1 MSVKYYNCNFNRNL
15 VSIFNL
21 LLNNWKTLHF
31 LSLHIQL
38 NDSQTYFIISLY
50 IFLECSFYLYTLLS
64 LKFHSQRALFTLSTT
79 QVYLSPRCINTFSC
93 KCSTILTPARVF
105 FPHSILLSI
114 TLCSRH
120 FHPPNH
126 RDINLSTESNNYYK
140 HHSKTRRKKE
150 IINNLVI
157 VSNFNERIIAHIV

>member
-1 MSVKYYNCNFNRNL
+1 MEDTSFSFFAH
-15 VSIFNL
+15 SIKRLSNI
-21 LLNNWKTLHF
+21 LHH
-31 LSLHIQL
+31 LSIHISRMFVL
-38 NDSQTYFIISLY
+38 S
-50 IFLECSFYLYTLLS
+50 SFYLYTLLS

-120 FHPPNH
+120 FHPPNY

-140 HHSKTRRKKE
+140 HHSRRKKE